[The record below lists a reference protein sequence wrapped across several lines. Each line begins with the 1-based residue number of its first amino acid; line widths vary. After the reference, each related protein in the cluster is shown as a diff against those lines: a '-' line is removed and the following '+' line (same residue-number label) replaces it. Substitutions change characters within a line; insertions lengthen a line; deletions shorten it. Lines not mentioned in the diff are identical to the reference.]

1 MFPVSILVATCA
13 MLSGIGGAALF
24 TPIFILLFPLLG
36 PEYTLASTM
45 TAIAAALFTQTFGFM
60 SGFVGYY
67 RRKLID
73 YELAKRILWFS
84 IPVAVAG
91 AVVANAVSD
100 SVLIASYSI
109 LVAVLAFVM
118 WRNPIK
124 PGDPAVHLEGR
135 VVIEKTDSR
144 GQTYSYDR
152 PVLGAGSYALTGVG
166 AFLTG
171 MVSVGIG
178 EVTISQLTRK
188 NIPIAVAAA
197 TSVLVVILT
206 VVFASA
212 TLFIELIRA
221 GGWTAVPWDLLVY
234 DIPGVL
240 IGGQIGP
247 RLQGLVPQHR
257 MRQAISLLF
266 IFLAIAMMFVATQK
280 AGSAQSTA
288 PFSVKAGSLELLLM
302 SETTII
308 ERQQQWLNDIK
319 AADAFDGGVA
329 DYARAEGLTPK
340 ELYQWKTIL
349 TRRGLLPGQ
358 KIRSDFVPVATPPVW
373 SSVASL
379 LLPDGVRLEFGDQ

>member
-1 MFPVSILVATCA
+1 MDFTLYWFMFPVSIVVATCA

-24 TPIFILLFPLLG
+24 TPIFILVFPLLG
-36 PEYTLASTM
+36 PEYALASTM
-45 TAIAAALFTQTFGFM
+45 TAIAAALFTQTFGFL

-67 RRKLID
+67 RLKLID
-73 YELAKRILWFS
+73 YELARRILWFS
-84 IPVAVAG
+84 IPVGIAG
-91 AVVANAVSD
+91 AVVANSVSD
-100 SVLIASYSI
+100 SVLIASYSV

-152 PVLGAGSYALTGVG
+152 PKLGFASYALTGIG

-212 TLFIELIRA
+212 TLFAELIQA
-221 GGWTAVPWDLLVY
+221 GGWTAVPWNLLVY

-257 MRQAISLLF
+257 MRQAISVLF
-266 IFLAIAMMFVATQK
+266 ILLAIAMMFVATQK
-280 AGSAQSTA
+280 AG
-288 PFSVKAGSLELLLM
+288 
-302 SETTII
+302 IH
-308 ERQQQWLNDIK
+308 
-319 AADAFDGGVA
+319 
-329 DYARAEGLTPK
+329 
-340 ELYQWKTIL
+340 
-349 TRRGLLPGQ
+349 
-358 KIRSDFVPVATPPVW
+358 
-373 SSVASL
+373 
-379 LLPDGVRLEFGDQ
+379 